1 MQAVCD
7 STLSF
12 LQPHG
17 PLRRFSVLV
26 KGGTVSEESK
36 ASTGSQVWE
45 EVFLSPQEGEAGLPH
60 GAGP

>member
-1 MQAVCD
+1 M
-7 STLSF
+7 
-12 LQPHG
+12 
-17 PLRRFSVLV
+17 LV

-60 GAGP
+60 GAGPWSKHSSHLSGVSDSEEAP